1 MNLNIRNLL
10 LTSAMSLLLTNCG
23 GGGGGGGK
31 SFVDNVVSELDGSG
45 SLISGY
51 YSNINALNTVLSNIG
66 NVGSIQSVFTNPN
79 SKDIENAKTLKQIVT
94 NAENLWKD
102 TQILLQQQSA
112 SKQYQI
118 YNSNDYKE
126 AYASYLYLINYV
138 KPVVEKV
145 ANGQNITLTE
155 FNKVADQSI
164 ITNII
169 TSEKNSTVNTLV
181 TTQTNTLKNTVD
193 STTSL
198 SPTVTSTS
206 SDGAEYTEA
215 SISSVDGAATNTITT
230 GSPAVTTSI
239 QDTISDVDNGNGTV
253 TRTTRRITTT
263 TTTTPRTTVAT
274 VQRTITDKIYKNVT
288 TTTTTTP
295 RTKTVYGDS
304 REVITIGTP
313 VITIGTPTKTFV
325 RDVSR
330 TETVETNRS
339 TENIVTTANN
349 APGEIVSTVTT
360 NKTISNT
367 QALAPTVT
375 TSTAEGT
382 EYVVTTYT
390 DGSENTAVTNGTP
403 VVTNSDTNNVVDTT
417 NGDGSITRKTYVVT
431 ATTTVVP
438 RTTTI
443 SKIRTYTDTTKK
455 DITTT
460 TTTTAN
466 TRTNYS
472 DGSYIDRAGTPVVTT
487 STENRIISTVT
498 RTDTITVSSATENV
512 TTTTTNAPGVLA
524 STETIPS
531 QSLSYTNNDPN
542 LGTRTP
548 GYNSDKTFYEDNEY
562 KGLLNGST
570 QNYSRELINASSAY
584 SRGWTGKGVIV
595 AVADTG
601 YNLNHPDL
609 QGQVIATRDYT
620 GTGMNDVVGHGTH
633 VLGTIVAKKDGTGM
647 YGVAYDAQAIVI
659 KAGNSSYVN
668 LNDAAAGLSWAADQ
682 GAIVGSVSVNTTYD
696 PTFKNSLVRLADGTY
711 KSTDSRYDYSNKVYY
726 NMQDPAV
733 WKSATD
739 KGMVVINSAGNQGLA
754 VSTNPGYFATATDAN
769 GNLILG
775 GKMLI
780 VGAVNRD
787 KSLAYYSNLAGHIC
801 QNVDTNSNT
810 CRDTYKVSD
819 FYILAPGYT
828 WSTDI
833 NSGYNGMSGTSMAA
847 PQVAGGV
854 AILSQMWPYMK
865 GENLV
870 KLVTAT
876 ADKNLPGYDVNTHGA
891 GLMDLD
897 KATQPVGAVGIPTAG
912 RTTSSVSTASIS
924 NTGGTGSALSA
935 IKNTG
940 SLSQV
945 MIVDEFARDFYVN
958 LAQGIRVKDKR
969 KVSEVGVQ
977 QAGTSYLP
985 FQQSLGTFEQ
995 GGEWSITDDLKFGFA
1010 NSKDTKGDYTS
1021 HVTKGWSIDK
1031 NIKLRTTLGT
1041 VGERNSWL
1049 GNDSSGA
1056 LAVGKNNKTYF
1067 SQIGFDYVEAKDTWS
1082 IDLGRGYTS
1091 VNTTENSLIKSVDNL
1106 QSQSV
1111 KLGFERSINE
1121 NQKWGITIGMPNYI
1135 SRGSANIS
1143 VPYATTLDGDVVYDN
1158 VKANLKTRTPE
1169 RNLGFYYT
1177 ENGETDL
1184 DWNVRFNTEFR
1195 NNLAGES
1202 GKNGIGFGITVEK
1215 RFWGSCG
1222 FGPWLNM
1229 KDFCVKMREDEEK
1242 FKKEYAKKS
1251 EIYENMLSGKNS
1263 EALGWNK

>member
-23 GGGGGGGK
+23 GGGGSGGQN
-31 SFVDNVVSELDGSG
+31 FANIVSELDGSA
-45 SLISGY
+45 SLVSNY

-79 SKDIENAKTLKQIVT
+79 SKDIDNAKALKQLVS

-102 TQILLQQQSA
+102 TQTLLQQQSA

-155 FNKVADQSI
+155 FNKVADQTA

-169 TSEKNSTVNTLV
+169 TSEKNSTVNNLV

-215 SISSVDGAATNTITT
+215 SISSVDGAATNTVTT
-230 GSPAVTTSI
+230 GSPVVATST

-263 TTTTPRTTVAT
+263 TTNTPRTTVTT
-274 VQRTITDKIYKNVT
+274 VQRTTTDKIYKNVT

-304 REVITIGTP
+304 REVITTGTS
-313 VITIGTPTKTFV
+313 VITVGAPTKTFV
-325 RDVSR
+325 RDVGR
-330 TETVETNRS
+330 IETVETNRS
-339 TENIVTTANN
+339 TENIVTAANN

-360 NKTISNT
+360 NKIISNT
-367 QALAPTVT
+367 QTLAPTVT
-375 TSTAEGT
+375 TSTAEGA

-390 DGSENTAVTNGTP
+390 DSSENTAVTNGTP

-417 NGDGSITRKTYVVT
+417 NGDGSFTRKTYVVT
-431 ATTTVVP
+431 ATITVVP

-472 DGSYIDRAGTPVVTT
+472 DGSYIDRAGTPVATT
-487 STENRIISTVT
+487 ATENRIVGTAT

-531 QSLSYTNNDPN
+531 QSLAYTNNDPN

-647 YGVAYDAQAIVI
+647 YGVAYDAKAIVI

-682 GAIVGSVSVNTTYD
+682 GAIVGSVSVNTNYD
-696 PTFKNSLVRLADGTY
+696 PTFKNNLVRLADGTY
-711 KSTDSRYDYSNKVYY
+711 KSTDSRYNYGNKVYY

-739 KGMVVINSAGNQGLA
+739 KGMVVVNSAGNQGLA
-754 VSTNPGYFATATDAN
+754 VSANPGYFATATDAD

-787 KSLAYYSNLAGHIC
+787 RSLAYYTNLAGHIC
-801 QNVDTNSNT
+801 QNIDAISNS

-833 NSGYNGMSGTSMAA
+833 NGGYNGMSGTSMAA

-854 AILSQMWPYMK
+854 AIISQMWPYMK

-870 KLVTAT
+870 KLITVT

-897 KATQPVGAVGIPTAG
+897 KATQPYGAVGIPTAG
-912 RTTSSVSTASIS
+912 RTTGSVSTVSIANS
-924 NTGGTGSALSA
+924 VGTGSALSS
-935 IKNTG
+935 IKSTG
-940 SLSQV
+940 VLSKV
-945 MIVDEFARDFYVN
+945 MIVDEFARDFYLN
-958 LAQGIRVKDKR
+958 MEKGITFKDKR
-969 KVSEVGVQ
+969 KTSDVKTQ
-977 QAGTSYLP
+977 QNNSTYLP
-985 FQQSLGTFEQ
+985 FQQAFGTFEQ
-995 GGEWSITDDLKFGFA
+995 GGEGYVLPGLKLGIA
-1010 NSKDTKGDYTS
+1010 SGKDNSKDYGSYIATEWNFS
-1021 HVTKGWSIDK
+1021 HQDGRGNKQINNQGF
-1031 NIKLRTTLGT
+1031 NLRTTLGT
-1041 VGERNSWL
+1041 VGEKNNWL
-1049 GNDSSGA
+1049 GNESSGA
-1056 LAVGKNNKTYF
+1056 LSVGNNNNTYF
-1067 SQIGFDYVEAKDTWS
+1067 SQIGMDYINKQDKWS
-1082 IDLGRGYTS
+1082 IDLGQGF
-1091 VNTTENSLIKSVDNL
+1091 TTVKTADNSLIKKISTI

-1111 KLGFERSINE
+1111 KLGYE
-1121 NQKWGITIGMPNYI
+1121 NSLTDSQKWGMTASLPNYI
-1135 SRGSANIS
+1135 SKGSATIS
-1143 VPYATTLDGDVVYDN
+1143 VPYATTFDGEIIYDN
-1158 VKANLKTRTPE
+1158 VKANLRSQTPE
-1169 RNLGFYYT
+1169 KNLGLYYT
-1177 ENGETDL
+1177 NSGESEA
-1184 DWNVRFNTEFR
+1184 DWRMKVNTEYR
-1195 NNLAGES
+1195 NNIAGQS
-1202 GKNGIGFGITVEK
+1202 GKNGLEFGIQIEK
-1215 RFWGSCG
+1215 
-1222 FGPWLNM
+1222 
-1229 KDFCVKMREDEEK
+1229 K
-1242 FKKEYAKKS
+1242 F
-1251 EIYENMLSGKNS
+1251 
-1263 EALGWNK
+1263 